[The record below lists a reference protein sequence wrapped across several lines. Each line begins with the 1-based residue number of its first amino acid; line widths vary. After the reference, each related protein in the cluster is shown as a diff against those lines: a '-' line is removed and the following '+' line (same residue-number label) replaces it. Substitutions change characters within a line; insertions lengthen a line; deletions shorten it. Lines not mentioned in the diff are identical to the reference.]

1 MDNIAAPI
9 FSKLNPALLSVPQ
22 ELTVAAANFNLDFSL
37 MKVEAPK
44 EFLGMGDALSTQR
57 RGDAEEGQIHIT
69 ARKLGALFEALA
81 PPVPRLYQ
89 AYGKRASAISKRA
102 NTESHKGIN
111 TGIFSHQVG
120 PDGASIWAAA
130 TSGTGAIAIHLLACM
145 LARILKTA
153 EAISVWVE
161 LVEHRKQQINDSA
174 MESIATLMASKQS
187 FSRQQLASWDASARS
202 WLQTADADRRV
213 QQTQLMLIIN
223 NVRLPVN
230 SKTDTY
236 GSVIEAWKSGMVA
249 MDRLAQGI
257 PQQVQEGAILLAM
270 SSWHLYPN
278 MQVLL
283 EEIKD
288 IEQHDELMAGALLTI
303 PAYGAVHN
311 KEGVF
316 WSLPLAKMRYYSA
329 PVVVERQLAS
339 TTSRITIQELW
350 IIVLGILFSQWQSF
364 CPSIERLCGVII
376 QLSTLVNQPR
386 ITIKWLKFLEDAAQ
400 EFTNCSDLNLS
411 QSKKLLRLGMRW
423 CSAFLN
429 SAQQN
434 TPNLFG
440 LDQFSTLLS
449 FIKPMEEKISIL
461 REIATTLRAEPQD
474 LLIRY
479 QRTHCQA
486 CYPYA
491 FTTALTTGGAPST
504 MSEDAR
510 ESSIKQQRQRFP
522 TRHVRWLVSQ
532 FSDRCRRPGKNNC
545 DYVPSDLEGA
555 ESRFDSW
562 PCAIYGYQC
571 TSSYHVK
578 NEEFVDTSCPFEK
591 LMPQGI
597 SCDGH
602 TCSCVSSE
610 GPECA
615 CAQAGVIC
623 TMACHLN
630 KDGLVACNSSRVVLE
645 SIGKESREGH
655 RCPQDELCPGCFL
668 PSLSKAIEETGERCA
683 IVQSDEV
690 ICIDDWSF
698 KLEPRS
704 FDGEPV
710 YTILL
715 GDVDDV
721 AIYAAAGAKIKRGSM
736 TAFGSTA
743 KIDEVQRFLSSSPLN
758 IEALQSYLGS
768 WWDGVSGGTGYNQQK
783 CSLQALTFVTELYG
797 TLKGATVSIE
807 VAEKPLY
814 EALWAQWVSRSAEQ
828 KISTSRRKSVSLESP
843 LSAKTIVPPSWGFEF
858 EESRSSYG
866 ESPTEV
872 SYGENPTEEKVVQN
886 LENRLAATFACLA
899 MLETGELHIDP
910 QILRGV
916 LALSHGDSIY
926 VRSDMISDPHDHDAM
941 SSHPIRRV
949 FGNLGRSG
957 MAFLL
962 PPSEPKLGGFDISSW
977 RLINHH
983 PFDGKF
989 EDRFRGTSLHLSFTD
1004 FELPIDVGSRGL
1016 RDTLVCLLE
1025 CVVSANDQGNHIGDL
1040 DINAIFRND
1049 SLVMAPKCNH
1059 GKDSTSS
1066 AGKEAGKSEKK
1077 QELVAIDSW
1086 AEFFDLPDTAGI
1098 FRARGNWQARLAAAT
1113 ASMQQGNKAIL
1124 LPRQACLECLET
1136 IDASQFDLIIA

>member
-1 MDNIAAPI
+1 MDNIATPI

-44 EFLGMGDALSTQR
+44 EFLGVGDALSAQR

-81 PPVPRLYQ
+81 PPVPHLYQ

-102 NTESHKGIN
+102 NTEPHKGIN

-174 MESIATLMASKQS
+174 IESIATLMASKQS

-236 GSVIEAWKSGMVA
+236 GSVLEAWKSGMIA

-350 IIVLGILFSQWQSF
+350 IIVLGIFFSQWQSF
-364 CPSIERLCGVII
+364 CPSIERLCGIII

-400 EFTNCSDLNLS
+400 EFMNCSDLDRS

-429 SAQQN
+429 SAQKN

-486 CYPYA
+486 CYP
-491 FTTALTTGGAPST
+491 
-504 MSEDAR
+504 
-510 ESSIKQQRQRFP
+510 
-522 TRHVRWLVSQ
+522 
-532 FSDRCRRPGKNNC
+532 
-545 DYVPSDLEGA
+545 
-555 ESRFDSW
+555 
-562 PCAIYGYQC
+562 
-571 TSSYHVK
+571 
-578 NEEFVDTSCPFEK
+578 
-591 LMPQGI
+591 
-597 SCDGH
+597 
-602 TCSCVSSE
+602 CVSSE

-668 PSLSKAIEETGERCA
+668 PSLSKAIEQTGERCA

-736 TAFGSTA
+736 TAFGSNA
-743 KIDEVQRFLSSSPLN
+743 KIDEVQRFLSSPSLN

-814 EALWAQWVSRSAEQ
+814 EALWAQWVSRSSEQ
-828 KISTSRRKSVSLESP
+828 KTSTSRRDSVSLESP
-843 LSAKTIVPPSWGFEF
+843 LSAKIIVPPSWGFEF

-872 SYGENPTEEKVVQN
+872 SYGENPTEEKVVHDS
-886 LENRLAATFACLA
+886 ENRLAATFACLA
-899 MLETGELHIDP
+899 MLETGELNIDP
-910 QILRGV
+910 RILRGV

-926 VRSDMISDPHDHDAM
+926 VRSDMISDPHDHDGM

-983 PFDGKF
+983 PFDGKL

-1016 RDTLVCLLE
+1016 RDRLVCLLE

-1049 SLVMAPKCNH
+1049 SLVMAPKCTH
-1059 GKDSTSS
+1059 EKDSTSP
-1066 AGKEAGKSEKK
+1066 AGEEAGKSEQK

-1098 FRARGNWQARLAAAT
+1098 FRAKGNWQARLAAAT